1 MSKPQLSISV
11 QFGSEWRIRRPYLY
25 RYLEK
30 PYVDVFFETGAL
42 RLSSFAEFSKHSDEQ
57 RLDGSEGRG
66 LVSHVTAES
75 GGQTIMAAI
84 RQGHTAYVLCA
95 STIFSVDISKDFGTE
110 SGFRI
115 NDVFGFANAVS
126 RHVPGFN
133 AGIEGACHYLPSR
146 VLERDMG
153 YVDIETMRVSPDSKN
168 IDMGKMM
175 QAVFGLAGDDMFF
188 LKHIRY
194 ASQNEYRL
202 LWNTSN
208 KIDGCIDIV
217 CPEARQFCTRFEELR
232 VENGGSCNA

>member
-1 MSKPQLSISV
+1 MSKPQPSISL

-30 PYVDVFFETGAL
+30 AYVEAFFETGAL
-42 RLSSFAEFSKHSDEQ
+42 RLSSFSQFSKHSDEQ

-66 LVSHVTAES
+66 IVSNITTDA

-84 RQGHTAYVLCA
+84 GQGHTAYVLSA
-95 STIFSVDISKDFGTE
+95 STLFSAEISKDFETD

-115 NDVFGFANAVS
+115 NDVLGFANAVS
-126 RHVPGFN
+126 RHIPGFN
-133 AGIEGACHYLPSR
+133 AGMEGPCHYLPKR

-153 YVDIETMRVSPDSKN
+153 HVNIEEMRVNPDSKE

-188 LKHIRY
+188 LKHSGY

-202 LWNTSN
+202 LWNTS
-208 KIDGCIDIV
+208 IEVDGFIDIV
-217 CPEARQFCTRFEELR
+217 CPEARQFCTRFEEMR
-232 VENGGSCNA
+232 VENGR